1 MRKYYFFHE
10 KDWCDRE
17 EEGKGSLNPSSILHS
32 DKKWQNAFFY
42 KKDWCD
48 REEEGKEESFFEIVY
63 LTNPL
68 GLH

>member
-1 MRKYYFFHE
+1 MTKCFF
-10 KDWCDRE
+10 
-17 EEGKGSLNPSSILHS
+17 II
-32 DKKWQNAFFY
+32 

-68 GLH
+68 GLCSDLDSGGNKEELCGQAVFGEN